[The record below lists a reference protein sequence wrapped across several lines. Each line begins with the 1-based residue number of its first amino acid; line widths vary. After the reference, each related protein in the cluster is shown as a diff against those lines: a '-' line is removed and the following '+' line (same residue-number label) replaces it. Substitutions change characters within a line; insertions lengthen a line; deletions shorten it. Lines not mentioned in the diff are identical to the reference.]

1 MPPLPAPPQSA
12 HDAALARVDAWF
24 SSRGWEPFAFQREVW
39 EAYREGGSGLVHAA
53 TGTGKTYAAWLG
65 PVLEWMEENPAG
77 GKAPGLRV
85 LWITPLRA
93 LAADTEAAL
102 RTALEGL
109 GVGWTL
115 ESRTGDTS
123 AAARARQRRRL
134 PSALLTTP
142 ESLSLF
148 LTRPD
153 APELFGDLRAVVVDE
168 WHELM
173 GSKRGVQTELALARL
188 RRWRPG
194 LRTWALSATIGNL
207 GEALATLLGDGT
219 PGRIVRGEE
228 PKPVRIDALIPARIE
243 RFPWAGHLGTQM
255 VPQVAAAV
263 GEGKTSIVFT
273 NTRSQTE
280 IWYQALL
287 AACPEWAGQIALHH
301 GSLDRGT
308 RDFVE
313 GGLRTGRLRCVVA
326 TSSLDLGVDF
336 SPVDR
341 VLQVGSPKGVAR
353 LLQRAGRS
361 GHRPG
366 VESRVTCVPT
376 NALELVEVAAAR
388 DAVKAGVIESRLPV
402 ERPLD
407 VLAQHVVTVALGGG
421 FRPHELLAEVRSTRA
436 YAGLRDDE
444 WAWILDF
451 VSRGGEAL
459 QAYPEYARVV
469 PGDDGWW
476 RVEDGAIARRHRQS
490 VGTIVSD
497 ASVSVKYLKGPR
509 LGSVEESFI
518 ARLRPGDR
526 FIFSGKPVEFVRV
539 REMTAWVRKAPSVKG
554 AIPRWMG
561 ARMPLSTEL
570 AAALR
575 KRLEEAREGVF
586 RDPEMEAVRPI
597 LEIQARWSRIPAAD
611 ELLVERVKTR
621 EGFHLFFFPFEGR
634 LVHEGL
640 AALLAYR
647 ISRLRPISFTLAAN
661 DYGVELL
668 SADEA
673 PLDEALAA
681 GLLSPRGL
689 LEDIPASLNASEM
702 AKRQFREIARVAGLV
717 FPGLPH
723 AGKTARQLQ
732 ASSGLFFDVFQRF
745 DPENLLLGQAH
756 REVLERQL
764 ESSRLG
770 RTLERLAASRV
781 VVTHPKRTPPLAF
794 PLLVD
799 RARNR
804 VSSESLADRV
814 RKMQVQLER
823 AADG

>member
-243 RFPWAGHLGTQM
+243 RFPWAGHLGTQL
-255 VPQVAAAV
+255 VPLVAAAV

-526 FIFSGKPVEFVRV
+526 FIFSGKPVEFVRG

>member
-1 MPPLPAPPQSA
+1 LARTAPAAPKA
-12 HDAALARVDAWF
+12 ARDAALARAEAWF
-24 SSRGWEPFAFQREVW
+24 ASRGWAPFGFQREVW
-39 EAYREGGSGLVHAA
+39 DAYRQGESGLVHAA
-53 TGTGKTYAAWLG
+53 TGTGKTYAAWMG
-65 PVLEWMEENPAG
+65 PLLEWMEEHPQG

-93 LAADTEAAL
+93 LAADTEVAL
-102 RTALEGL
+102 GNALEAL
-109 GVGWTL
+109 GIKWTL

-123 AAARARQRRRL
+123 QATRARQRRRL

-153 APELFGDLRAVVVDE
+153 APELFRDLRAVVVDE

-188 RRWRPG
+188 RGWRPG

-207 GEALATLLGDGT
+207 GEALDTLLGATG

-228 PKPVRIDALIPARIE
+228 PKPVRIDALIPGTIE

-255 VPQVAAAV
+255 LPQVVAAV
-263 GEGKTSIVFT
+263 EEGQTAIVFT

-280 IWYQALL
+280 IWFQAIL
-287 AACPEWAGQIALHH
+287 AARPEWAGVIALHH
-301 GSLDRGT
+301 GSLDRST

-313 GGLRTGRLRCVVA
+313 EGLRTGRLRCVVA

-388 DAVKAGVIESRLPV
+388 DAVKAGAIESRLPV

-421 FRPHELLAEVRSTRA
+421 FRPDDLREEVRSTRA
-436 YAGLRDDE
+436 YAGLLDDE
-444 WAWILDF
+444 WEWTLDF

-459 QAYPEYARVV
+459 RAYPEYSRVV
-469 PGDDGWW
+469 PGEDGWW
-476 RVEDGAIARRHRQS
+476 RVEDGGVARRHRQA

-497 ASVSVKYLKGPR
+497 ASVSVKYLKGAR

-539 REMTAWVRKAPSVKG
+539 RDMTAWVRKAGSIKG
-554 AIPRWMG
+554 FIPRWMG

-575 KRLEEAREGVF
+575 RRLEEAREGLF

-597 LEIQARWSRIPAAD
+597 LEIQARWSSIPAAD

-647 ISRLRPISFTLAAN
+647 ISRMRPISFTLAAN

-681 GLLSPRGL
+681 GLLSPRDL
-689 LEDIPASLNASEM
+689 VDDIPASLNATEM

-745 DPENLLLGQAH
+745 DPQNLLLSQAH

-781 VVTHPKRTPPLAF
+781 VVTNPERTPPLAF

-804 VSSESLADRV
+804 VSSESLGDRV
-814 RKMQVQLER
+814 RKMQVRLEK
-823 AADG
+823 AAG